1 MAPECLLLRR
11 CHEICVTKPCQG
23 GARHYV
29 IAIELQIP
37 FVFFGALVVG
47 AAVLLMANSRQELVL
62 LGAVF
67 LVGFTSLQMSISLGG
82 F

>member
-1 MAPECLLLRR
+1 M
-11 CHEICVTKPCQG
+11 
-23 GARHYV
+23 